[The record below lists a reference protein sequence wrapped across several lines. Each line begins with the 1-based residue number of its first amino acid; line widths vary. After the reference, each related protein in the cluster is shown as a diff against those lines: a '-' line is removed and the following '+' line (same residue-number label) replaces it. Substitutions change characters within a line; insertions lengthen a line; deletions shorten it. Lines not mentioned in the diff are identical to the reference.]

1 MATIKTIKLKRNPAA
16 GPSVTPPG
24 DEAASMP
31 QADEAAPA
39 TEATV
44 SAVPAGLEPVI
55 AIAAPKGQYTAFAVM
70 SLIAFLA
77 VGAVIALQASEWL
90 FYSADPSVWPVK

>member
-24 DEAASMP
+24 EEQTSMQ
-31 QADEAAPA
+31 QADEAAPE
-39 TEATV
+39 TDATV

-55 AIAAPKGQYTAFAVM
+55 TVAAPKGQYTAFAVM
-70 SLIAFLA
+70 GLIAFLA
-77 VGAVIALQASEWL
+77 VGAVVALQATEWL
-90 FYSADPSVWPVK
+90 FYAADPSVWPIK